1 MKKLIRAAFICAI
14 YVVLTVLP
22 PFYTLSYG
30 PIQVR
35 VAEALTVLPFIYPE
49 AIWGLTLGCL
59 LANLAG
65 NIGIYDVIFG
75 SLLTLLAGYLTSRA
89 PRAWLAPLPPIFLNA
104 FGVSAYLAFILKV
117 PYWYSVAY
125 IMLGES
131 IACLAIGYPVLHF
144 LMKRNRSH
152 FSK

>member
-1 MKKLIRAAFICAI
+1 MTKLARAALICAI

-22 PFYTLSYG
+22 PFYVLSYG
-30 PIQVR
+30 PIQLR
-35 VAEALTVLPFIYPE
+35 VAEALTVLPFLYPE

-75 SLLTLLAGYLTSRA
+75 SLLTLAAGYLTSRM
-89 PRAWLAPLPPIFLNA
+89 PKAWLAPLPPIFLNA
-104 FGVSAYLAFILKV
+104 FGVSVYLAFLLKIS
-117 PYWYSVAY
+117 YWYSVAY

-131 IACLAIGYPVLHF
+131 VACLGIGYPLLH
-144 LMKRNRSH
+144 LLIKRKG
-152 FSK
+152 FKSK

>member
-1 MKKLIRAAFICAI
+1 MVKLIRAAFICAI
-14 YVVLTVLP
+14 YVVFTILP
-22 PFYTLSYG
+22 PFYALAYG

-49 AIWGLTLGCL
+49 AIWGLALGCL

-75 SLLTLLAGYLTSRA
+75 SLLTLLAGYLTSRM
-89 PRAWLAPLPPIFLNA
+89 PKAWLAPVPPIFLTA
-104 FGVSAYLAFILKV
+104 FGVSIYLAFILKI

-131 IACLAIGYPVLHF
+131 LACLGIGYPLLH
-144 LMKRNRSH
+144 LLIKRKAGR
-152 FSK
+152 

>member
-144 LMKRNRSH
+144 LIKRNRSR